1 MSVSQWLQLL
11 ISGIVTGSIY
21 ALVGLGYVTIYRT
34 SRVVNFAQGSFV
46 MLGALITYSLLN
58 GAGLP
63 FWLSG
68 IVVRGRRRRHR
79 GGDVLPGHRPH
90 HQGLARLDDPR
101 DHRREPP
108 AREPGAGQVGRLR
121 PRHPGVPRRSARS
134 TSGSSPS
141 RCRASGSSSSPLLLF
156 VGLWLL
162 SNRTR
167 VGKQMTATASDPL
180 SASLSGISTT
190 RMVVLAFAI
199 SAAIGAIGGICVG
212 SISPMS
218 YASGGMLGLAG
229 FIAAIVGGWG
239 SSSGAI
245 VGGLTVGHRRV
256 AGLRVPAG
264 RLPER
269 RRLRAAHHHPV
280 LPAVGDPRQGLGGGR
295 RMSGQVEQPGRA
307 GRAASAEAALPF
319 RPATIAKLRHRR
331 GAGRRGR
338 SSTRTCTR

>member
-1 MSVSQWLQLL
+1 MNVSQWLQLL
-11 ISGIVTGSIY
+11 ISGIVTGAIY

-58 GAGLP
+58 QAGLP

-68 IVVRGRRRRHR
+68 IISVLVVVVIAIAMYFLVIAPIIKVSLVSMILVTIGVSLLLENLALVKW
-79 GGDVLPGHRPH
+79 GGY
-90 HQGLARLDDPR
+90 GLGIPSF
-101 DHRREPP
+101 
-108 AREPGAGQVGRLR
+108 PGARTLHLWKLNVDVQNLWVI
-121 PRHPGVPRRSARS
+121 GVA
-134 TSGSSPS
+134 
-141 RCRASGSSSSPLLLF
+141 AVLF
-156 VGLWLL
+156 IGLWLL

-212 SISPMS
+212 SITPMAYS
-218 YASGGMLGLAG
+218 TGGMLGLAG

-245 VGGLTVGHRRV
+245 VGGLTVGIAESLASGFLPGGYRSAV
-256 AGLRVPAG
+256 AY
-264 RLPER
+264 
-269 RRLRAAHHHPV
+269 V
-280 LPAVGDPRQGLGGGR
+280 LLIIILYFRPSGILG
-295 RMSGQVEQPGRA
+295 SGA
-307 GRAASAEAALPF
+307 AEA
-319 RPATIAKLRHRR
+319 
-331 GAGRRGR
+331 GQ
-338 SSTRTCTR
+338 

>member
-1 MSVSQWLQLL
+1 MNVSQWLQLL
-11 ISGIVTGSIY
+11 ISGIVTGAIY

-58 GAGLP
+58 QAGLP

-68 IVVRGRRRRHR
+68 IISVLVV
-79 GGDVLPGHRPH
+79 VAIAVAMYFLVIAPIIKVS
-90 HQGLARLDDPR
+90 LVSMIL
-101 DHRREPP
+101 
-108 AREPGAGQVGRLR
+108 VTI
-121 PRHPGVPRRSARS
+121 GVS
-134 TSGSSPS
+134 
-141 RCRASGSSSSPLLLF
+141 LLLENLALVKWGGYGLGIPSF
-156 VGLWLL
+156 PGERTLHLWKLNVDVQNLWVIAVAAVLFIGLWLL

-212 SISPMS
+212 SITPMAYS
-218 YASGGMLGLAG
+218 TGGVLGLAG

-245 VGGLTVGHRRV
+245 VGGLTVGIAESLASGFLPGGYRSAV
-256 AGLRVPAG
+256 AY
-264 RLPER
+264 
-269 RRLRAAHHHPV
+269 V
-280 LPAVGDPRQGLGGGR
+280 LLIII
-295 RMSGQVEQPGRA
+295 
-307 GRAASAEAALPF
+307 LYF
-319 RPATIAKLRHRR
+319 RPSGILGS
-331 GAGRRGR
+331 GAADAGQ
-338 SSTRTCTR
+338 

>member
-1 MSVSQWLQLL
+1 MNLSQWLQLL
-11 ISGIVTGSIY
+11 ISGIVTGAIY

-58 GAGLP
+58 QAGLP

-68 IVVRGRRRRHR
+68 IISVLVV
-79 GGDVLPGHRPH
+79 VAIAVVMYFLVIAPIIKVS
-90 HQGLARLDDPR
+90 LVSMIL
-101 DHRREPP
+101 
-108 AREPGAGQVGRLR
+108 VTI
-121 PRHPGVPRRSARS
+121 GVS
-134 TSGSSPS
+134 
-141 RCRASGSSSSPLLLF
+141 LLLENLALVKWGGYGLGIPSF
-156 VGLWLL
+156 PGERTLHVWKLNVDVQNLWVIAVAAVLFIGLWLL

-212 SISPMS
+212 SITPMAYS
-218 YASGGMLGLAG
+218 TGGMLGLAG

-245 VGGLTVGHRRV
+245 VGGLTVGIAESLASGFLPGGYRSAV
-256 AGLRVPAG
+256 AY
-264 RLPER
+264 
-269 RRLRAAHHHPV
+269 V
-280 LPAVGDPRQGLGGGR
+280 LLIIILYFRPSGILG
-295 RMSGQVEQPGRA
+295 SGA
-307 GRAASAEAALPF
+307 AEA
-319 RPATIAKLRHRR
+319 
-331 GAGRRGR
+331 GQ
-338 SSTRTCTR
+338 

>member
-11 ISGIVTGSIY
+11 ISGIVTGAIY

-58 GAGLP
+58 EAGLP

-68 IVVRGRRRRHR
+68 IVSVVAVVAVAIAMYFLVIAPIIKVSLVSMILVTIG
-79 GGDVLPGHRPH
+79 VSFLLE
-90 HQGLARLDDPR
+90 GLALVKWGGYGLGIPSFPGSRTLHFWRLTI
-101 DHRREPP
+101 EVQNIWVIVI
-108 AREPGAGQVGRLR
+108 A
-121 PRHPGVPRRSARS
+121 
-134 TSGSSPS
+134 T
-141 RCRASGSSSSPLLLF
+141 LLF
-156 VGLWLL
+156 VGLWVL

-180 SASLSGISTT
+180 SASLAGISTT

-245 VGGLTVGHRRV
+245 VGGLTVGIAESLATGFLPGGYRSAV
-256 AGLRVPAG
+256 AY
-264 RLPER
+264 
-269 RRLRAAHHHPV
+269 V
-280 LPAVGDPRQGLGGGR
+280 LLIIILYFRPSGILGKGG
-295 RMSGQVEQPGRA
+295 A
-307 GRAASAEAALPF
+307 AEA
-319 RPATIAKLRHRR
+319 
-331 GAGRRGR
+331 GQ
-338 SSTRTCTR
+338 